1 MPPGPGLV
9 HAQCP
14 RRADGIARRTPH
26 EVAYEPPTKTRPL
39 TSAGGGGGVEAVGK
53 DSERN
58 SVAVVLLLSVCE
70 RRPPNCVAR
79 RYGTRGGFP
88 NADWPHSHRWRT
100 DPQENEDNSFLEPM
114 LSLIL
119 DARLSAQNNAF
130 GSSHSHG
137 GPSEP
142 RGLCGRSG
150 RTTKSPTP
158 EICFSPRNTHG
169 TVSAYTCHQNRE
181 QMHGSP
187 RPGSYAT
194 TAE

>member
-14 RRADGIARRTPH
+14 RRADGIASRTPH

-39 TSAGGGGGVEAVGK
+39 TSAGGGGGSGEGLGAELSGGGAAPQRLRK
-53 DSERN
+53 AAAELRSTPIRHPRRFPQRGL
-58 SVAVVLLLSVCE
+58 ATFALL
-70 RRPPNCVAR
+70 
-79 RYGTRGGFP
+79 
-88 NADWPHSHRWRT
+88 ADRSAK
-100 DPQENEDNSFLEPM
+100 NEDNSFLEPM

-130 GSSHSHG
+130 GSSHSHR

-150 RTTKSPTP
+150 RTTKIPTP
-158 EICFSPRNTHG
+158 KICFSPRNTHG
-169 TVSAYTCHQNRE
+169 TVSA
-181 QMHGSP
+181 
-187 RPGSYAT
+187 
-194 TAE
+194 